1 MISVCVAT
9 YNGAAYIEAQ
19 LRSILPQLGAKDEVI
34 VSDDGSTD
42 ETLGLIQRLGDP
54 RIRVI
59 HHKEP
64 IGSTANFYSALS
76 QAKGDII
83 FLSDQDDVWLDDKV
97 ALCMKCLKDCDLVVS
112 DATVVDADLK
122 PLYPS
127 LFALVH
133 SREGLW
139 RNWLFCTFYGSAM
152 AFRRSV
158 WEQAQPVPK
167 DSLIAHDWWIGM
179 VAEMTGRVRFVNEPM
194 YLYRRHN
201 KTVTTVND
209 QSVWTRSP
217 RPWTQKIGARLSMLY
232 HIIKYRITHKRNG

>member
-42 ETLGLIQRLGDP
+42 ETLALIRGLNDP
-54 RIRVI
+54 RICLICHDR
-59 HHKEP
+59 P

-83 FLSDQDDVWLDDKV
+83 FLSDQDDVWMEDKV
-97 ALCMKCLKDCDLVVS
+97 KRCVAWLKDCDLVVS
-112 DATVVDADLK
+112 DAKVVDADLA

-139 RNWLFCTFYGSAM
+139 RNWAFCTFYGSAR
-152 AFRRSV
+152 AFRRTV

-167 DSLIAHDWWIGM
+167 NRLIAHDWWIGM

-201 KTVTTVND
+201 KTVTTVSD

-217 RPWTQKIGARLSMLY
+217 RPWRDKIGARIVMLY